1 MKTFE
6 SMNTYIVAATMA
18 EIEPLIEKT
27 STSDFKLIITGVG
40 SAATTFQLTKLLATE
55 KPDLI
60 IQAGIAGSFDNTL
73 PLGTT
78 VAVLRDRFADLG
90 VEENNQWKDV
100 FDLNLANKNDFPHVN
115 GWLNNEGDLIKNVD
129 IPTVTSI
136 TINEVTTN
144 PSRISQFSKKY
155 QPVIESMEGAAFH
168 YACLQYKIP
177 FLQLRSVSNYIGE
190 RDKNK
195 WQIAAA
201 IEDLNKRIIDIL
213 DKN

>member
-40 SAATTFQLTKLLATE
+40 CVATTFQLTRLLATE

-60 IQAGIAGSFDNTL
+60 IQAGIAGTFDNTL
-73 PLGTT
+73 PLGIT
-78 VAVLRDRFADLG
+78 VAVLRDQFADLG
-90 VEENNQWKDV
+90 VEENNEWKDV
-100 FDLNLANKNDFPHVN
+100 FDLNLTHENDFPHVN
-115 GWLNNEGDLIKNVD
+115 GWLNNDNEHIKDLG

-144 PSRISQFSKKY
+144 SSRIDQFTKKY
-155 QPVIESMEGAAFH
+155 QPSIESMEGAAFH

-177 FLQLRSVSNYIGE
+177 FVQLRAVSNYVGE
-190 RDKNK
+190 RDKKK
-195 WQIAAA
+195 WQIVDA
-201 IEDLNKRIIDIL
+201 IENLNKKVIDIL
-213 DKN
+213 DKI